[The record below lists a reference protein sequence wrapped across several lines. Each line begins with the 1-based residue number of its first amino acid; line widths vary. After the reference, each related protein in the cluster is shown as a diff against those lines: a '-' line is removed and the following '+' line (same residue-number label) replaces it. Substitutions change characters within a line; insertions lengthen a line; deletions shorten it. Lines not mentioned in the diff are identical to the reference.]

1 MKAILVLELADDV
14 NLNEIEIR
22 YLILNKYGMVIKADA
37 DGCPI
42 KPMPSKKQIE
52 ERWHSEDYS
61 IGWNDCI
68 EEIEK

>member
-42 KPMPSKKQIE
+42 KPMPKMLNA
-52 ERWHSEDYS
+52 WDYQQ
-61 IGWNDCI
+61 GWNDCI
-68 EEIEK
+68 KEIMGETNG